1 MSSSPVWTM
10 KWGSS
15 MSDIK
20 SFTPKQA
27 ASVKMSDARLNI
39 WEGSVRSSKTVC
51 SEVRWIQFVLH
62 GPPGNLLMVG
72 KTERTLKRNIID
84 PLIDMLGKQ
93 RCRYIAGAGE
103 VILMGRRIYVVG
115 ANDESAQEKIRGL
128 TLAGAYVDEVSL
140 VPESFWS
147 MLLSRL
153 SVKGAKLFGTTNPDN
168 PAHWLKKELDR
179 PAVWVDRNNK
189 VHRQEIGSMTHKG
202 KVLNLARFSFKL
214 RDNVHLP
221 PEYIEALEQEYTGLW
236 YRRFI
241 LGEWVAAEG
250 AIYPDFDPDAMVYS
264 GEMPVASSGF
274 NVVGMDYG
282 TTNPTAGVFV
292 QLGVDRKF
300 YVTHEWAP
308 PASTDAALSKR
319 YLGWMQDELQTE
331 PHYVFLD
338 PAAASFHRQLHEDAV
353 RHLGRANNA
362 VLPGIKLL
370 ASLIAKDRLRIH
382 EDCKNLLDELPGYS
396 WDDKASKRGEDKPLK
411 ENDHWCDALRYAI
424 HTTRPVWAREG
435 AMP

>member
-1 MSSSPVWTM
+1 
-10 KWGSS
+10 
-15 MSDIK
+15 MSDLK
-20 SFTPKQA
+20 ALTPKQT
-27 ASVKMSDARLNI
+27 ASIKLANARLNI

-51 SEVRWIQFVLH
+51 SILRWVQFVQH
-62 GPPGNLLMVG
+62 GPAGNLLMVG

-93 RCRYIAGAGE
+93 RVRYIAGAGE
-103 VILMGRRIYVVG
+103 VILLGRRIYVVG

-153 SVKGAKLFGTTNPDN
+153 SVEGAKLFGTTNPDN

-179 PAVWVDRNNK
+179 PAVWLDRNNK
-189 VHRQEIGSMTHKG
+189 IHRQKIGTQTHKG
-202 KVLNLARFSFKL
+202 KALNLSRFSFKL
-214 RDNVHLP
+214 RDNIHLP
-221 PEYIEALEQEYTGLW
+221 KEYIEALEQEYTGLW

-250 AIYPDFDPDAMVYS
+250 AVYPDFDPTSMVYK
-264 GEMPVASSGF
+264 GERMPVSSVGF
-274 NVVGMDYG
+274 NVVGLDYG

-292 QLGVDRKF
+292 QLGIDRRF
-300 YVTHEWAP
+300 YVTHEFAP
-308 PASTDAALSKR
+308 PTATDATQSRRFLE
-319 YLGWMQDELQTE
+319 WVQDDLEQE
-331 PHYVFLD
+331 PQYVFLD
-338 PAAASFHRQLHEDAV
+338 PAAASLRRQMKEDDV

-362 VLPGIKLL
+362 VLTGIKLI
-370 ASLIAKDRLRIH
+370 ASLIAQDRIRIH
-382 EDCKNLLDELPGYS
+382 ESCKNLLDELPGYS
-396 WDDKASKRGEDKPLK
+396 WDDKASKKGEDKPLK